1 MPRERSVFKRQIFT
15 AEEKKGVER
24 EKEKIKEERES
35 LNRGKGKERKRQK
48 SSKTKQTTEKTEA

>member
-1 MPRERSVFKRQIFT
+1 MPRERSVFKEQIFT

-35 LNRGKGKERKRQK
+35 LNRGKGKERK
-48 SSKTKQTTEKTEA
+48 

>member
-35 LNRGKGKERKRQK
+35 LNRGKGKEMMKKARWE
-48 SSKTKQTTEKTEA
+48 KTKE